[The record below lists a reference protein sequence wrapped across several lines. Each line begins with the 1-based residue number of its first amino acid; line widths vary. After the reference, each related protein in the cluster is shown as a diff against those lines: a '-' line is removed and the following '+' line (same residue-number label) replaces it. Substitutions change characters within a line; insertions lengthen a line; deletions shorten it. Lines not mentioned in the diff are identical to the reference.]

1 MSSAQRRATVV
12 TVSDR
17 CAAGERTDASG
28 PAAEALLRAAGYDVV
43 VVLVPDGVEPVT
55 AALRTAL
62 DDGAQL
68 LLTLG
73 GTGLGPRDQTPEATA
88 PLLERE
94 LPGVAEVLRERG
106 RRATPAAALGRG
118 LAGTV
123 GGAVVVNLPGSPA
136 AVTESLEVLLPLVPH
151 ALDQLAGGDHG

>member
-1 MSSAQRRATVV
+1 M
-12 TVSDR
+12 
-17 CAAGERTDASG
+17 
-28 PAAEALLRAAGYDVV
+28 
-43 VVLVPDGVEPVT
+43 
-55 AALRTAL
+55 
-62 DDGAQL
+62 
-68 LLTLG
+68 
-73 GTGLGPRDQTPEATA
+73 
-88 PLLERE
+88 
-94 LPGVAEVLRERG
+94 LRERG